1 MHTEHMA
8 RALVKQPLVTTLY
21 EPPQNNSGAT
31 FRNVCMVEEDADLIA
46 SSMPVPFLSIQER
59 VKQRVTCERERER
72 YEFPVKVRIK

>member
-8 RALVKQPLVTTLY
+8 RALIKQPLVMTLY
-21 EPPQNNSGAT
+21 EPRQNNSGAT
-31 FRNVCMVEEDADLIA
+31 FRNVCMVEEDADPIA

-59 VKQRVTCERERER
+59 VKQRVTCERER